1 MMGTNKKTKR
11 KICILCEGKIE
22 KNYFSSYKKQHN
34 FKNLVLEVRELS
46 KADYKSTKNYLLKNP
61 YLGIPFIVL
70 DLDRLIDSNEMKAFR
85 ELAREVKKQK
95 GFLFLTYP
103 NFEAW
108 ILAHFENQDLKKIF
122 SQKSNKETKD
132 YLAKQSNLYED
143 IARRGGSLQRAIEF
157 YSSLGLFLDRDF
169 VFDDDCLHSS
179 QSSLHLFHSMLLEF
193 EK

>member
-22 KNYFSSYKKQHN
+22 KNYFLSYKNHHN
-34 FKNLVLEVRELS
+34 FKNLVLEVKELP
-46 KADYKSTKNYLLKNP
+46 KADYKNTKNYLLKNP
-61 YLGIPFIVL
+61 YLGIPFVIL
-70 DLDRLIDSNEMKAFR
+70 DLDRLADSNEMRAFK
-85 ELAREVKKQK
+85 ELAKEVKKQK

-122 SQKSNKETKD
+122 SQKSNKDVKD
-132 YLAKQSNLYED
+132 FLAKQNNLYEE
-143 IARRGGSLQRAIEF
+143 ILKRGGNLQKAIDF
-157 YSSLGLFLDRDF
+157 YLSLGLFLDRDF

-179 QSSLHLFHSMLLEF
+179 QSSLCLFHSMLLEL